1 MEVLKTKETKQKK
14 IRIVLQID
22 KSTTIVIV
30 FGPECRLQLSQTV
43 VFVLKEI
50 FSFLSPG
57 VKFKFIYI
65 FGQVE
70 FQVIPIQYS
79 RTEELKSRRTEER
92 TEREKNDTFDV
103 NAVAPYAS
111 DPVFGF
117 GAGLGIH
124 GGVGVVD

>member
-1 MEVLKTKETKQKK
+1 VSFTVKPNGCVCFERNLFFSIAWREIQIHIHIRPSGIPSDSHTILKN
-14 IRIVLQID
+14 R
-22 KSTTIVIV
+22 
-30 FGPECRLQLSQTV
+30 
-43 VFVLKEI
+43 
-50 FSFLSPG
+50 
-57 VKFKFIYI
+57 
-65 FGQVE
+65 
-70 FQVIPIQYS
+70 